1 VALLRR
7 VLRQVSFWWN
17 QDRPASGLRK
27 FLLGLRYDSYVS
39 RQAQLYYPG
48 RIRLAKDVSILEG
61 AMLNYRS
68 GRGKDINLSIGA
80 GTKIMPGARLI
91 PQQGFIQIGSNCTI
105 QYGCVLYGVGGL
117 QIGNDTRIAAHTVI
131 TPMNHVHS
139 EPDTPIWQ
147 QGETAL
153 GIRIGNDVWI
163 GNGVRILDGVEI
175 GDGCVIGAGSVV
187 TRSLPPYS
195 VAIGSPARVLRS
207 RGAARSSH
215 AVPAR

>member
-1 VALLRR
+1 VAMLIRM
-7 VLRQVSFWWN
+7 LRQFSFWWS
-17 QDRPASGLRK
+17 QDRQASALRK
-27 FLLGLRYDSYVS
+27 LRLGLRYDCYVS
-39 RQAQLYYPG
+39 RLAHVYYPG
-48 RIRLAKDVSILEG
+48 RIRLAKNVIISEG

-68 GRGKDINLSIGA
+68 GGGKDVNLSIGA
-80 GTKIMPGARLI
+80 ATKVMPGARLI
-91 PQQGFIQIGSNCTI
+91 PQQGSIQIGSNCTI

-131 TPMNHVHS
+131 TPMNHVYRD
-139 EPDTPIWQ
+139 PDTPIWQ

-163 GNGVRILDGVEI
+163 GSGVKILDGVDV

-195 VAIGSPARVLRS
+195 VAVGSPARVVRT
-207 RGAARSSH
+207 RGAAPRSREMQVS
-215 AVPAR
+215 